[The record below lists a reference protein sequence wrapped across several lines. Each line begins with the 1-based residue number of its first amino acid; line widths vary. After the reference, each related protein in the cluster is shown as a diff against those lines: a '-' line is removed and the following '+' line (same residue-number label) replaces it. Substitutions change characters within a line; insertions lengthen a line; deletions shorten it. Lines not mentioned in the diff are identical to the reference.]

1 MIQQEPVE
9 GAAPY
14 VHRIS
19 VVIPVY
25 QGEKTL
31 PGVIEELRPLTSPFT
46 TPDGHLARIEEVL
59 LSYDRGP
66 DRSDRVI
73 RELAE
78 ADDWITPVWLS
89 RNYGQHAATL
99 AGMASSGGEWIVT
112 IDEDG
117 QHDPNQIGIMLDA
130 ALADRADLVYA
141 APLNSPPHGFAR
153 NLASKASKRVLESVF
168 GGGQASRFHS
178 FRLVLGEIGRSVAA
192 YAGTGV
198 YLDVALS
205 WVAARTV
212 TAPITLREEG
222 DRRSGYSFRRLFA
235 HFWSMVL
242 TSGTRGLRLVTGTGL
257 IVFALGVVFA
267 LYLVIVRLASGDV
280 IEPGWTSL
288 MVVLL
293 LGTGLILVALGIIA
307 EYLGVAVNMALGK
320 PTYLIVR
327 DPATG
332 PLGQAARPAGPA
344 AGGPGSR

>member
-1 MIQQEPVE
+1 MSTVE
-9 GAAPY
+9 TGGGEPY

-19 VVIPVY
+19 VVVPVY

-31 PGVIEELRPLTSPFT
+31 PGLVEELRPLTAVFA
-46 TPDGHLARIEEVL
+46 TPNGHSARIEEVL
-59 LSYDRGP
+59 LAYDRGP
-66 DRSDRVI
+66 DQSDRVI
-73 RELAE
+73 RQLAT
-78 ADDWITPVWLS
+78 ANDWIAPVWLS
-89 RNYGQHAATL
+89 RNFGQHAATL

-117 QHDPNQIGIMLDA
+117 QHDPNQIGIMLDT
-130 ALADRADLVYA
+130 ALAERADLVYA
-141 APLNSPPHGFAR
+141 APLNSPPHGFVR
-153 NLASKASKRVLESVF
+153 NLASKASKQVLETVF
-168 GGGQASRFHS
+168 GGGHASRFHS
-178 FRLVLGEIGRSVAA
+178 YRLVLGEIGRSVAA

-212 TAPITLREEG
+212 TAPIMLREEG

-242 TSGTRGLRLVTGTGL
+242 TSGTRGLRLVTGAGAV
-257 IVFALGVVFA
+257 VFAGGLLFA
-267 LYLVIVRLASGDV
+267 LYLVVARLVGGEL

-293 LGTGLILVALGIIA
+293 LGCGVVLVALGIIA

-327 DPATG
+327 DPAQG
-332 PLGQAARPAGPA
+332 PLGLSGRGGETRSAPAP
-344 AGGPGSR
+344 R